1 MINTSMYQTSGGF
14 EQGLRA
20 GQSMGQGIA
29 GMMEDPLKIAMEKI
43 KAGTPKEVVIA
54 EMQKTNPEMAQ
65 KLIEL
70 LNGGAAGTQQQTM
83 GIL

>member
-29 GMMEDPLKIAMEKI
+29 GMMEDPLKIAMEKV
-43 KAGTPKEVVIA
+43 KAGTPREVVVA
-54 EMQKTNPEMAQ
+54 EMQRTNPELAQ

-70 LNGGAAGTQQQTM
+70 LDGGMAATQQTTL